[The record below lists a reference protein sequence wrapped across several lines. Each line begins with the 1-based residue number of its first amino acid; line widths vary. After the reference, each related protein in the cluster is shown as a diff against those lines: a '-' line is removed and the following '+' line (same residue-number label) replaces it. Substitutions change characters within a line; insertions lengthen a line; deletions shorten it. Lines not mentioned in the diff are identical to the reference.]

1 MASDFLGNPVTP
13 ADAATLASI
22 DDFVGGFL
30 EYRPRMLAVLAAAE
44 AAPGHAL
51 TQTYA
56 AAIHLLSEAPDAAA
70 HARPFL
76 ARAAA
81 APMNAREQRTLAAVR
96 AWAEDD
102 VPRAMALHEATVAEH
117 PRDLAA
123 VKLAQYHAFNR
134 GDLPALL
141 RVALVALPASADIA
155 QAHGMAAFG
164 YEQMHLIDEAEL
176 AARTAI
182 GIEQAEPWAHHAL
195 AHVYLTRGH
204 IDEGIAFLENVA
216 DTWTGLNSF
225 MHTHLWWHMALFR
238 LSRGAFGE
246 ALRLYDAEVWGRE
259 PGYSQDQIGAVS
271 LLARIELAGV
281 DVGDRWAD
289 LLRWL
294 VPRATD
300 TVQPF
305 LSMQYL
311 YGLARAGA
319 PEADVLMA
327 AVATRAEGAAADSRV
342 AWADAAL
349 PACEGLIAYAR
360 GAWTR
365 AAERL
370 GRALPAML
378 AVGGSHAQRD
388 LFEQIHL
395 DALLRSGE
403 LTRAQQQ
410 LELRRAADP
419 LSVPL
424 NRALA
429 RVYAALRLPTQADEC
444 SRRVAMASDR
454 GAGARVTRA

>member
-13 ADAATLASI
+13 ADAATLTAI

-30 EYRPRMLAVLAAAE
+30 EYQPRMLAVLAAAE

-56 AAIHLLSEAPDAAA
+56 AAVHLLAETPDAVG

-76 ARAAA
+76 KRAEI
-81 APMNAREQRTLAAVR
+81 APMNERERSTFEAVR
-96 AWAEDD
+96 AWADGD
-102 VPRAMALHEATVAEH
+102 IRRAMAMHETTIAEH

-141 RVALVALPASADIA
+141 RVALAALPACADVA

-164 YEQMHLIDEAEL
+164 YEQLHLMDEAEA

-182 GIEQAEPWAHHAL
+182 GIRRAEPWAHHAL
-195 AHVYLTRGH
+195 AHVYLTRGR
-204 IDEGIAFLENVA
+204 IDEGVAFLESVA

-238 LSRGAFGE
+238 LSRGEFGE
-246 ALRLYDAEVWGRE
+246 ALRLYDREVWGRE

-271 LLARIELAGV
+271 LLARIELAGA
-281 DVGDRWAD
+281 DVGDRWTD
-289 LLRWL
+289 LTRWL
-294 VPRATD
+294 VPRAMD

-327 AVATRAEGAAADSRV
+327 AVSARAANVGADGRA

-349 PACEGLIAYAR
+349 PACEGLIAHAR
-360 GAWTR
+360 GDWAR

-388 LFEQIHL
+388 LFEQFHL

-410 LELRRAADP
+410 LELRRATDP

-429 RVYAALRLPTQADEC
+429 RAYDALGLPAQ
-444 SRRVAMASDR
+444 
-454 GAGARVTRA
+454 ARVCSMRIAAGNR